1 MTHEYRTLSTI
12 ARDVRRDW
20 SNVNYA
26 AKPYL
31 AAMGQLDR
39 ISDRYHYDSAE
50 SVVRYFLSNAS
61 AWRGDTAKR
70 IKAELK
76 AMLVNKPIPQ
86 A

>member
-31 AAMGQLDR
+31 AAMGQLDH

-50 SVVRYFLSNAS
+50 SVVCYFLSNAS
-61 AWRGDTAKR
+61 TWRGDTAKR

-76 AMLVNKPIPQ
+76 AMLVNKPVPQ
-86 A
+86 V

>member
-61 AWRGDTAKR
+61 TWRGDTAKR

-76 AMLVNKPIPQ
+76 AMLVNKPVSQ

>member
-39 ISDRYHYDSAE
+39 ISDPFHYDSGE